1 MKSIRIAGLLLM
13 AVGTAMSQPVISSI
27 ENAASNIP
35 APLPNSPIAQGATFV
50 VKGSNLGPANILVT
64 GFPYPLILSGTFSMN
79 STSISVMTT
88 SGQIKDAIMYYT
100 LDRQIAAI
108 LPSSTPVGTGSLT
121 VTYNGQTSAPAPVTV
136 VANNLGL
143 YTLRSSGSGQAVAT
157 FQIPPAGG
165 AYVSNGNA
173 AIAGDSVILWGTGLG
188 AFRSSTPGRRSR
200 SP

>member
-1 MKSIRIAGLLLM
+1 
-13 AVGTAMSQPVISSI
+13 
-27 ENAASNIP
+27 
-35 APLPNSPIAQGATFV
+35 V

-64 GFPYPLILSGTFSMN
+64 GFPYPLILSGT
-79 STSISVMTT
+79 SVKITV

-143 YTLRSSGSGQAVAT
+143 
-157 FQIPPAGG
+157 
-165 AYVSNGNA
+165 
-173 AIAGDSVILWGTGLG
+173 
-188 AFRSSTPGRRSR
+188 
-200 SP
+200 

>member
-64 GFPYPLILSGTFSMN
+64 GFPYPLILSGT
-79 STSISVMTT
+79 SVKITV

-143 YTLRSSGSGQAVAT
+143 
-157 FQIPPAGG
+157 
-165 AYVSNGNA
+165 
-173 AIAGDSVILWGTGLG
+173 
-188 AFRSSTPGRRSR
+188 
-200 SP
+200 